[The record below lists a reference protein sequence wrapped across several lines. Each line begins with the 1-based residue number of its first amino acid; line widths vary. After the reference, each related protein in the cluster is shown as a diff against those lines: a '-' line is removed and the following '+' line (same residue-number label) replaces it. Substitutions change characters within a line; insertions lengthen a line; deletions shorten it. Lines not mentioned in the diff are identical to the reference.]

1 MSQKNRNKSRGIS
14 IHVIHLAMILCAVV
28 IAVLLVFST
37 YQSSGVF
44 SSLSQETG
52 NYISR
57 QKAAHD
63 LMEASDYLTENVQ
76 HFTLSGDM
84 TYLNNYF
91 EEAFNSRR
99 REAALLSMSEGGAD
113 PILVQQL
120 QEAMDKSMEL
130 MYREY
135 YAMKLVIAAREI
147 REYPETL
154 KGVELTEEDAFLPAE
169 EKLTLARDMV
179 MGTEYYASKEI
190 IRSRLKNDLDMLD
203 QQMTQTR
210 QETSTRMMGELSTV
224 RIAIIALTVVLILLI
239 GLTVRLGTLP
249 LLKALES
256 IRNREEI
263 PVTGSREFR
272 QLAEHYNEMYQTL
285 QVPEDA
291 GEEPSDS

>member
-28 IAVLLVFST
+28 IAGLLVFAT

-91 EEAFNSRR
+91 EEAFTSRR
-99 REAALLSMSEGGAD
+99 RETSIMSMSEGGAD

-135 YAMKLVIAAREI
+135 YAMKLVIAAKEI

-154 KGVELTEEDAFLPAE
+154 KGVELTEEDAFRPAE

-203 QQMTQTR
+203 QQMAQTR
-210 QETSTRMMGELSTV
+210 QETSARMMRELSAV

-256 IRNREEI
+256 IRNREKI
-263 PVTGSREFR
+263 PVSGSREFR
-272 QLAEHYNEMYQTL
+272 QLVEEYNGMYQSL
-285 QVPEDA
+285 HASADA
-291 GEEPSDS
+291 GEEPSGS